1 MMVAKMSTDAAI
13 GSALLPK
20 DTPLMMAMRPLSQVL
35 VPSTLAF
42 WWALQTASLLS
53 LLLLPPTAQTTAVGN
68 AREVKM
74 LTMFARRTILS
85 YGIEGCRVAKDSM
98 PYLRRGKADEET

>member
-1 MMVAKMSTDAAI
+1 
-13 GSALLPK
+13 
-20 DTPLMMAMRPLSQVL
+20 
-35 VPSTLAF
+35 
-42 WWALQTASLLS
+42 
-53 LLLLPPTAQTTAVGN
+53 
-68 AREVKM
+68 VKM